1 MILKFDEDGEKAN
14 GELSAPTGGRS
25 HRTDQS
31 SRADG
36 TYIGLRVNPVT
47 QVRPMWT

>member
-14 GELSAPTGGRS
+14 GE
-25 HRTDQS
+25 
-31 SRADG
+31 
-36 TYIGLRVNPVT
+36 IGLRVNPVT